1 MDTPNL
7 RLSTGLSSEM
17 TPEQAELAKENYGL
31 YFWFLGKH
39 PLLNASTFLTE
50 IYEDKILDGFL
61 RGCKGFNPSF
71 GFLPATYLTRCM
83 YNAKSHFFSSLLFCR
98 ESADKIGG
106 NDIEELINSISAID
120 DMSNETE
127 DRENNRKAVDDIL
140 STVKDSKTRKMIEMR
155 FGLNGHKETT
165 YKDIGKEFNL
175 SKQRVEQIVK
185 EFLRQYNP
193 DF

>member
-1 MDTPNL
+1 M
-7 RLSTGLSSEM
+7 GLSSEM
-17 TPEQAELAKENYGL
+17 TPEQAELVKENYGL
-31 YFWFLGKH
+31 YFWFLGRY
-39 PLLNASTFLTE
+39 PLLNGSTFLIE

-61 RGCKGFNPSF
+61 RGCRRFDSSF

-83 YNAKSHFFSSLLFCR
+83 YNARAHFFKSNMYKQ
-98 ESADKIGG
+98 ESADKVGG
-106 NDIEELINSISAID
+106 EDIEELINNISAVEDTSGELAEKEKDRKTVDELLGTIKD
-120 DMSNETE
+120 D
-127 DRENNRKAVDDIL
+127 
-140 STVKDSKTRKMIEMR
+140 KTRKMIEMR
-155 FGLNGHKETT
+155 FGLNGYRETT